1 MEPSQK
7 NTFTP
12 RDFLVIGGVLVTVI
26 TLLIPVNALGV
37 KHAKISQC
45 SGNLNQL
52 GKAMYN
58 YTIAEGRDWWPPPR
72 TGKAFWL
79 QLEGTGEIHDVG
91 LFSCPMSAVRAGP
104 GDSHYLGPSGNHR
117 TYKSSD
123 AIGADQRSLNL
134 HGDPDDSSIPYNWIA
149 KSGDVT
155 SLPNGD
161 PGWAVVEA
169 KLSE

>member
-1 MEPSQK
+1 MDSLQK
-7 NTFTP
+7 NTIAP
-12 RDFLVIGGVLVTVI
+12 RNFLVGAGVLVTVI
-26 TLLIPVNALGV
+26 ILLIPVIAVGV
-37 KHAKISQC
+37 KRAKISQC
-45 SGNLNQL
+45 SGNLHQL
-52 GKAMYN
+52 AKAMYN
-58 YTIAEGRDWWPPPR
+58 YGVAEGRNWPPPR

-104 GDSHYLGPSGNHR
+104 GDSHYLGPSGNSNH
-117 TYKSSD
+117 YKSAD

-149 KSGDVT
+149 KSGDVY